1 MGNTF
6 FALPD
11 GSYFYQ
17 DEHCLLLCGEGYRLK
32 DGILEQLT
40 RDGDVLDME
49 KLN

>member
-17 DEHCLLLCGEGYRLK
+17 DDDRLLLLGEAFL
-32 DGILEQLT
+32 I
-40 RDGDVLDME
+40 RDGEIAPLTGDGEILDME
-49 KLN
+49 DFE